1 MDRKEY
7 GILWN
12 KIIRFVDDF
21 RRNPSEDKLKEP
33 VEFTNDVASA
43 FYAGVVVELANEQN
57 MAVPQW
63 VFQKKYY
70 LSEPAFLTELRGEYK
85 IFVALETPLAFK
97 VRNIFVGADTLFR
110 C

>member
-7 GILWN
+7 GIFWN

-21 RRNPSEDKLKEP
+21 RRNPSENKLKES
-33 VEFTNDVASA
+33 VVFTNDVAGA
-43 FYAGVVVELANEQN
+43 FYAGVVEELAKEQN

-70 LSEPAFLTELRGEYK
+70 LYEPTFLTELKGEYR